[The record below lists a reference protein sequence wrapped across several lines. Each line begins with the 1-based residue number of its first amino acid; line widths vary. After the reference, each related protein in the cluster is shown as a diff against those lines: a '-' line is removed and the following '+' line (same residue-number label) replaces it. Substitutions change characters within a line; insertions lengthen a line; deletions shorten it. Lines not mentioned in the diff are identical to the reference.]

1 MTTVIEYLESFNR
14 KERFFLVGAA
24 LGNKQ
29 FQLGAAFRER
39 VGAEFGPDIPED
51 AFVAMDYHL
60 DWIQASVYLPREGSS
75 GAQVYSNAAG
85 LIMGNQE
92 DVDLIVAF
100 VASGTTHL
108 IMLEAKAYGS
118 WDNKQMSSKADRLY
132 RIFGSD
138 GDAVLEVVPH
148 YGLISPRRPERL
160 ETDRWPRWMLSPSGT
175 PAWLELS
182 LPPGRRRLTR
192 CDAAGNPAQDG
203 GYFKVR
209 GPGRLQNAPIILDTK
224 EAREPKIRNFDGL
237 LALDDVLAHCH
248 LHPEIEVGHLGG
260 EDDLVEKGV
269 IYAEGK
275 RWKWRDPN
283 TNRGKA
289 LRMNWIA
296 GTRFIDLIA
305 GMRA

>member
-1 MTTVIEYLESFNR
+1 MLS
-14 KERFFLVGAA
+14 
-24 LGNKQ
+24 
-29 FQLGAAFRER
+29 
-39 VGAEFGPDIPED
+39 
-51 AFVAMDYHL
+51 
-60 DWIQASVYLPREGSS
+60 SS
-75 GAQVYSNAAG
+75 G
-85 LIMGNQE
+85 
-92 DVDLIVAF
+92 
-100 VASGTTHL
+100 
-108 IMLEAKAYGS
+108 K
-118 WDNKQMSSKADRLY
+118 
-132 RIFGSD
+132 
-138 GDAVLEVVPH
+138 
-148 YGLISPRRPERL
+148 
-160 ETDRWPRWMLSPSGT
+160 
-175 PAWLELS
+175 PAWLELHV
-182 LPPGRRRLTR
+182 PPGRRKLTR
-192 CDAAGNPAQDG
+192 SDAIGKRARDG
-203 GYFKVR
+203 GYFTVL